1 MSISNIIPRRDRGVK
16 RNVVEGIIL
25 GIILTALS
33 IFVGLSAGW
42 IDAVNYLEVFAV
54 FTSYTCTYLC
64 VMERRINYV
73 WGAVSTA
80 SYCVLFFQWGLFA
93 SMGVNA
99 YLALALVYGWFRWK
113 SDDASRPVRHLEL
126 KWIPAY
132 IVATAIG
139 YAGILWITTALG
151 GTLPATDS
159 IILIGTLF
167 AQFLLDNKRL
177 ETWAIWAIVN
187 VVAIYVYF
195 NAGLALA
202 AFQYVFF
209 LLNAVY
215 GYVVW
220 KRSMVAVEPVEVEVP
235 GNVVAQTA

>member
-42 IDAVNYLEVFAV
+42 IDTVNYLEVFAV

-80 SYCVLFFQWGLFA
+80 AYCVLFFQWGLFA

-113 SDDASRPVRHLEL
+113 NDDNSRPVLHVDL
-126 KWIPAY
+126 KWIPVY
-132 IVATAIG
+132 ILATALG

-151 GTLPATDS
+151 ATLPATDS
-159 IILIGTLF
+159 VILIGTLL
-167 AQFLLDNKRL
+167 AQFLLDNKKI
-177 ETWAIWAIVN
+177 ETWWVWAVVN
-187 VVAIYVYF
+187 IVAIYVYF
-195 NAGLALA
+195 TAGLALA

-209 LLNAVY
+209 LFNTGLGWY
-215 GYVVW
+215 YW
-220 KRSMVAVEPVEVEVP
+220 KRSMQETVEVTTP
-235 GNVVAQTA
+235 ANVVPQTT